1 MRQFNSLFAL
11 DRLSVLQRVAGGM
24 GIILLL
30 LAGLSVNSWRTI
42 TEVYNKADYV
52 DSSVTEAAAV
62 TKFAAQV
69 SETRTRVTQYAL
81 SENDNDLLIAQ
92 RSLNGL
98 EDEITAVTK
107 AYPWAGGNDDAI
119 VGNLRTLADRY
130 RKSVAA
136 TIGAVN
142 ARRADGTKLLQ
153 SATELSTT
161 VAAIVEALSH
171 DTNNAGALDDAIRLM
186 ESFHSSD
193 ESATRFLAS
202 RDPADSDTAH
212 VDMQA
217 MGRALQSL
225 KGRKVDNHRVQ
236 RFLNAISQPFGRYRS
251 AVDGLVAATDEFAH
265 ATSIRNV
272 AAAALIEATD

>member
-62 TKFAAQV
+62 TEFAAQV

-107 AYPWAGGNDDAI
+107 AYAWAGGNDDAI

-171 DTNNAGALDDAIRLM
+171 DTN
-186 ESFHSSD
+186 
-193 ESATRFLAS
+193 
-202 RDPADSDTAH
+202 
-212 VDMQA
+212 
-217 MGRALQSL
+217 
-225 KGRKVDNHRVQ
+225 
-236 RFLNAISQPFGRYRS
+236 AISARAFPNS
-251 AVDGLVAATDEFAH
+251 AGCVCPKSPAC
-265 ATSIRNV
+265 
-272 AAAALIEATD
+272 AALAGLRIERDRWFHANKTLSAYAEEARRHQRIVA